1 MSAIVGIKGHNQFH
15 DTAGKMLR
23 SLAHRG
29 DDAVRQVESDGA
41 FLQMSFHKIEQS
53 FAPLADRDTAVW
65 DGMPPAE
72 ISPQALSR
80 WPSPF
85 ALAAIWDGDL
95 FIARDPL
102 GVKPLYYGQID
113 GTLVFASEVKA
124 LLLVTDDVHEFPP
137 GHFYTEQQGF
147 QPFTHI
153 QARDFLDDDADTIVS
168 ELRKRLEQAIQR
180 WLVTTTVGVWLSG
193 GVDSSV
199 IATLLKPQTTKLHS
213 FVIGLPNAPDL
224 EYGQIMANVLQT
236 EHHAHTISLDDVLGV
251 LPDVIYALES
261 FDALLVRSSVTHYLI
276 SKIASEY
283 VELIFTGEGGDEL
296 FAGYEYMKNYPLE
309 QLPVI
314 LEQAVKS
321 LHNTAYQ
328 RVDRCAGAH
337 GLIPCFPFA
346 DMDVVEYALRIP
358 AKYKLYQQS
367 DRRIEKWILRRVV
380 EQNIPEKVLWR
391 PKTKFWQ
398 GTGLQQLISEY
409 ADSHISDRDFM
420 RERRLP
426 NGWILA
432 SKEELMYYRIFNE
445 FFGKVSN
452 LDWMGR
458 TQIPG
463 GNIS

>member
-15 DTAGKMLR
+15 DTAGKMIR

-29 DDAVRQVESDGA
+29 GNEFRQVESDGV
-41 FLQMSFHKIEQS
+41 FMQMSFCRVEQS
-53 FAPLADRDTAVW
+53 LAPLTDRNTAIW
-65 DGMPPAE
+65 DGIPPAE
-72 ISPQALSR
+72 ISAQALSR

-85 ALAAIWDGDL
+85 AIAAIQDDDL
-95 FIARDPL
+95 FIARDAL
-102 GVKPLYYGQID
+102 GVKPLYYGQINQA
-113 GTLVFASEVKA
+113 LVFASEVKA
-124 LLLVTDDVHEFPP
+124 LLSVTHDVHEFPP
-137 GHFYTEQQGF
+137 GHFYTAQQGF

-153 QARDFLDDDADTIVS
+153 QARDFLDDDVDTIVS

-180 WLVTTTVGVWLSG
+180 WLVTDTVGVWLSG

-199 IATLLKPQTTKLHS
+199 IATLLKPQVTKLHS
-213 FVIGLPNAPDL
+213 FVIGLPNASDL
-224 EYGQIMANVLQT
+224 EYGQIMADILQT
-236 EHHAHTISLDDVLGV
+236 EHHANTISLEDVLAA

-261 FDALLVRSSVTHYLI
+261 FDALLVRSSLTHYLI
-276 SKIASEY
+276 SQMASEY
-283 VELIFTGEGGDEL
+283 VELVFTGEGGDEL
-296 FAGYEYMKNYPLE
+296 FAGYDYMKNYTLE

-321 LHNTAYQ
+321 LHNTAFQ

-367 DRRIEKWILRRVV
+367 ERRIEKWILRRVV

-398 GTGLQQLISEY
+398 GTGLQQLISDY
-409 ADSHISDRDFM
+409 ADSHISDRDFE
-420 RERRLP
+420 REQRLP

-445 FFGKVSN
+445 FFGKASN
-452 LDWMGR
+452 LGWMGR

-463 GNIS
+463 

>member
-1 MSAIVGIKGHNQFH
+1 MSAIVGIRGHHQIH
-15 DTAGKMLR
+15 DTAGEMLR

-29 DDAVRQVESDGA
+29 SDEVRQVELDGV
-41 FLQMSFHKIEQS
+41 FMQMSYRKIERS
-53 FAPLADRDTAVW
+53 FLSLTAAVG
-65 DGMPPAE
+65 DGIPPAE
-72 ISPQALSR
+72 ISAQALSR

-85 ALAAIWDGDL
+85 VIAAIQDDDL
-95 FIARDPL
+95 FIARDAL

-113 GTLVFASEVKA
+113 GKMVFASEVKA
-124 LLLVTDDVHEFPP
+124 LLSVTNDVHEFPP
-137 GHFYTEQQGF
+137 GHFYTAQQGF
-147 QPFTHI
+147 QPFTHL
-153 QARDFLDDDADTIVS
+153 QARDFLSDDADTIIP

-180 WLVTTTVGVWLSG
+180 WLATDTVGVWLSG
-193 GVDSSV
+193 GVDSTV
-199 IATLLKPQTTKLHS
+199 IATLLKQRVRKLHS
-213 FVIGLPNAPDL
+213 FVIGLPNATDL
-224 EYGQIMANVLQT
+224 KYAQIMAKLLHT
-236 EHHAHTISLDDVLGV
+236 EHHAHTISLDEILAA

-296 FAGYEYMKNYPLE
+296 FAGYDYMKNYPLE
-309 QLPVI
+309 ELPVI

-321 LHNTAYQ
+321 LHNTAFQ

-337 GLIPCFPFA
+337 GLISCFPFA

-358 AKYKLYQQS
+358 ARYKLHQQS
-367 DRRIEKWILRRVV
+367 GRQIEKWILRKVV
-380 EQNIPEKVLWR
+380 EQEIPEEVLWR

-398 GTGLQQLISEY
+398 GTGLQQLLGEY
-409 ADSHISDRDFM
+409 ADSHISDRDFE

-458 TQIPG
+458 TKIPG
-463 GNIS
+463 RNAS

>member
-1 MSAIVGIKGHNQFH
+1 MSAIAGAKGHSRFYDASQ
-15 DTAGKMLR
+15 KMLR

-29 DDAVRQVESDGA
+29 GDELRQVASDGV
-41 FLQMSFHKIEQS
+41 FMQMSFRKIER
-53 FAPLADRDTAVW
+53 FLAPFADRNAAVW
-65 DGMPPAE
+65 DGIPPAE
-72 ISPQALSR
+72 ISAQALSR

-85 ALAAIWDGDL
+85 VIAAIQDGDL

-113 GTLVFASEVKA
+113 GALVFASEVKA
-124 LLLVTDDVHEFPP
+124 LLSVTDDVHEFPP
-137 GHFYTEQQGF
+137 GHFYTAQQGF

-153 QARDFLDDDADTIVS
+153 QAGDFLDDDADTIVS

-180 WLVTTTVGVWLSG
+180 WLVTDTVGVWLSG

-199 IATLLKPQTTKLHS
+199 IATLLRPRVRKLHS
-213 FVIGLPNAPDL
+213 FVIGLPNATDL
-224 EYGQIMANVLQT
+224 EYGQIMANLLQT
-236 EHHAHTISLDDVLGV
+236 EHHAHIISLDDVLAV

-276 SKIASEY
+276 SKVASEY

-296 FAGYEYMKNYPLE
+296 FAGYDYMKDYPLE

-314 LEQAVKS
+314 LEQAVRS
-321 LHNTAYQ
+321 LHNTAFQ

-358 AKYKLYQQS
+358 AGYKLYQRS
-367 DRRIEKWILRRVV
+367 GKRIEKWILRRVV
-380 EQNIPEKVLWR
+380 EQDVPEKVLWR
-391 PKTKFWQ
+391 PKTKFWR
-398 GTGLQQLISEY
+398 GTGLQQFIGDY
-409 ADSHISDRDFM
+409 ADSHVSDRDFE

-432 SKEELMYYRIFNE
+432 SKEELMYYRIFSE

-463 GNIS
+463 